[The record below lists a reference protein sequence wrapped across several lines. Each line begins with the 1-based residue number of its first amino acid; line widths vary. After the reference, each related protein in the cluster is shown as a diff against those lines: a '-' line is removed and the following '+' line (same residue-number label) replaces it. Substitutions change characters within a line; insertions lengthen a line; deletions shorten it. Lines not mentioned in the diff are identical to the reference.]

1 MRTTIKSAIDK
12 IEQKTAKSIAEGL
25 RDLGHALTNLKQALV
40 DCKAAEAEVAK
51 FAKAIEDGFEHP
63 LSFVFHVGKELIVNG
78 RDIYAEITAAV
89 SDWKAQSYR
98 ASGVQIG
105 KALSKLLQP
114 SFAAWQLAHGKQY
127 ATAADE
133 AAARAAF
140 DLNTDLVRSAHL
152 QSAAG
157 VHYHLNEYADLS
169 PAAFNVRNGLIP
181 SQRPQPTRTHVLSG
195 KSTPTAVDWRK
206 HGLVADVKNQGSCG
220 SCWAFSTVVSIEGQH
235 AKQTGKLTPLSE
247 QNLVDCVKNIKLPND
262 TSTCCMGCK
271 GGLMDDAFDYVLTK
285 QHGAIDT
292 ESAYPYTGRSGTC
305 HYQSA
310 KSGATLGGWTDI
322 EAGDEDALLDA
333 VATVGPVSIAVDAS
347 IGWQLYFGGIMHPTL
362 CSSNPKKMD
371 HGVAIVGFGTEN
383 GKDYWV
389 VRNSWGASWGE
400 HGYARII
407 RGKNA
412 CGLANAASYPVGVS
426 A

>member
-1 MRTTIKSAIDK
+1 MSDSADAYDEIKSAIDK

-220 SCWAFSTVVSIEGQH
+220 SCVPTSRTEGPCGSCGSCGPCGESGPCSESGSTGESGLFASYRSPH
-235 AKQTGKLTPLSE
+235 TAPPPSRAPPLAPS
-247 QNLVDCVKNIKLPND
+247 P
-262 TSTCCMGCK
+262 
-271 GGLMDDAFDYVLTK
+271 
-285 QHGAIDT
+285 
-292 ESAYPYTGRSGTC
+292 
-305 HYQSA
+305 
-310 KSGATLGGWTDI
+310 
-322 EAGDEDALLDA
+322 A
-333 VATVGPVSIAVDAS
+333 VAGHSPRSSRSRGSMPSRRAS
-347 IGWQLYFGGIMHPTL
+347 
-362 CSSNPKKMD
+362 
-371 HGVAIVGFGTEN
+371 
-383 GKDYWV
+383 
-389 VRNSWGASWGE
+389 
-400 HGYARII
+400 
-407 RGKNA
+407 
-412 CGLANAASYPVGVS
+412 
-426 A
+426 